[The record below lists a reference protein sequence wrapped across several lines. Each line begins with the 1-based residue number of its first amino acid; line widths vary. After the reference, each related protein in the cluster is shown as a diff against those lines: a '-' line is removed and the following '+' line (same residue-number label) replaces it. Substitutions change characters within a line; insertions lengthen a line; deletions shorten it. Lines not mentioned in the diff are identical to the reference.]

1 MNRILWL
8 IPLVVA
14 LLACSLTASG
24 SDNSSTVAEVQPAI
38 VMPSPSP
45 SPTPEAPAVLS
56 TAHNHANVAYSAQH
70 RSVDTQGLRTL
81 SEEILDR
88 STIVRATFRT
98 AVSEVLFHQSKYHA
112 AAKFTFRVSEYLK
125 GSGGS
130 TVTAYRVFGAPF
142 DTTEEATAKAVAM
155 LAERDT
161 QWDQREAIVMLGTPH
176 SDYAPSTIVG
186 TNIYLLVWGDGYDLH
201 DYYYSLHSKR
211 ARAWLP
217 ARYTPPDT
225 SPGRGVAPEPS
236 FLRSVPGGNAT
247 STPATIG
254 ERNPGSTYEST
265 TDNISLS
272 DLKAKITT
280 LMVEYNGGDGSAEYK
295 ECVRDKYRHKRHV
308 RNWPTDEGH
317 PYTPWNTQPTVGS
330 GLPSAILSYLEGID
344 YEYTPPAPGTEYEP
358 PVPAAYTFT
367 GPNGG
372 LFEIATTYT
381 LGDYKNDG
389 TIDRAYLKLNMQST
403 RPLPAGAYK
412 FKLQERFS
420 WYAICGFVVVNN
432 FVVTVKALDG
442 TLHEALFDP
451 VTDGSAVAAD
461 SSSGQLK
468 PAAFTDANEAS
479 ATIQRIE
486 WASDTVKVKVSPHT
500 GLAGHK
506 LDFIELDGAVSL
518 SLQVDEATVD
528 AANHALSWEVTPQ
541 PWDDGD
547 LLMLRIAEVV
557 PEVALV
563 NVPATITQG
572 QTASVTVRAT
582 DLSSSN
588 SYTVRLAANSFAIG
602 FNNSCLYGSKTVV
615 VPSGSASHSATIPL
629 QGCDA
634 TSSTVTATLMQGTS
648 SVATATAEV
657 EVEASSNV
665 TVTLSPREERHGTYT
680 NMTVQWNDPGGCV
693 GRYYVGIFNSQQT
706 VVNNLGYHPAPA
718 TTSLSQNLGRSW
730 DDIPNLDWFVKVR
743 CHSSSSRMTIVGQAS
758 LQSGLPGTP

>member
-1 MNRILWL
+1 MRMLRIR
-8 IPLVVA
+8 
-14 LLACSLTASG
+14 
-24 SDNSSTVAEVQPAI
+24 
-38 VMPSPSP
+38 PS
-45 SPTPEAPAVLS
+45 
-56 TAHNHANVAYSAQH
+56 
-70 RSVDTQGLRTL
+70 
-81 SEEILDR
+81 
-88 STIVRATFRT
+88 IVRLTPKGCVPCRKKSSIGLPSC
-98 AVSEVLFHQSKYHA
+98 VRRSEPLSARCYSIKASTNA

-317 PYTPWNTQPTVGS
+317 PYTPWKHPTDVGS

-403 RPLPAGAYK
+403 VRCPRA
-412 FKLQERFS
+412 R
-420 WYAICGFVVVNN
+420 
-432 FVVTVKALDG
+432 T
-442 TLHEALFDP
+442 
-451 VTDGSAVAAD
+451 
-461 SSSGQLK
+461 SSSCK
-468 PAAFTDANEAS
+468 NAS
-479 ATIQRIE
+479 LGMR
-486 WASDTVKVKVSPHT
+486 S
-500 GLAGHK
+500 AG
-506 LDFIELDGAVSL
+506 
-518 SLQVDEATVD
+518 
-528 AANHALSWEVTPQ
+528 
-541 PWDDGD
+541 
-547 LLMLRIAEVV
+547 
-557 PEVALV
+557 
-563 NVPATITQG
+563 
-572 QTASVTVRAT
+572 
-582 DLSSSN
+582 
-588 SYTVRLAANSFAIG
+588 
-602 FNNSCLYGSKTVV
+602 
-615 VPSGSASHSATIPL
+615 
-629 QGCDA
+629 
-634 TSSTVTATLMQGTS
+634 
-648 SVATATAEV
+648 
-657 EVEASSNV
+657 
-665 TVTLSPREERHGTYT
+665 
-680 NMTVQWNDPGGCV
+680 
-693 GRYYVGIFNSQQT
+693 
-706 VVNNLGYHPAPA
+706 
-718 TTSLSQNLGRSW
+718 
-730 DDIPNLDWFVKVR
+730 
-743 CHSSSSRMTIVGQAS
+743 SSSSITS
-758 LQSGLPGTP
+758 W

>member
-201 DYYYSLHSKR
+201 DDYYSLHSNR

-254 ERNPGSTYEST
+254 ERNAGSTSEST

-280 LMVEYNGGDGSAEYK
+280 LMAEYNGGDGSAEYK

-358 PVPAAYTFT
+358 PVPTAYTFT

-372 LFEIATTYT
+372 LFEIVTTYT

-432 FVVTVKALDG
+432 FVATVTSPDG
-442 TLHEALFDP
+442 TLHEAFLDP

-461 SSSGQLK
+461 SS
-468 PAAFTDANEAS
+468 N
-479 ATIQRIE
+479 
-486 WASDTVKVKVSPHT
+486 
-500 GLAGHK
+500 
-506 LDFIELDGAVSL
+506 
-518 SLQVDEATVD
+518 
-528 AANHALSWEVTPQ
+528 
-541 PWDDGD
+541 
-547 LLMLRIAEVV
+547 
-557 PEVALV
+557 
-563 NVPATITQG
+563 
-572 QTASVTVRAT
+572 
-582 DLSSSN
+582 
-588 SYTVRLAANSFAIG
+588 
-602 FNNSCLYGSKTVV
+602 
-615 VPSGSASHSATIPL
+615 
-629 QGCDA
+629 
-634 TSSTVTATLMQGTS
+634 
-648 SVATATAEV
+648 
-657 EVEASSNV
+657 ASSNQRPSR
-665 TVTLSPREERHGTYT
+665 TPTARPLPSSASS
-680 NMTVQWNDPGGCV
+680 
-693 GRYYVGIFNSQQT
+693 GRPT
-706 VVNNLGYHPAPA
+706 P
-718 TTSLSQNLGRSW
+718 
-730 DDIPNLDWFVKVR
+730 
-743 CHSSSSRMTIVGQAS
+743 SR
-758 LQSGLPGTP
+758 